1 MSSEAL
7 IQHAILKAWGAHKRL
22 RIARVNTGVAYFN
35 DNGPCRR
42 KDPGARPVRFN
53 PPGTADIVGV
63 LAPEGRMVMIEVKA
77 EDGKQRD
84 AQVVMERVITS
95 MGGLYVVARS
105 LEEVDAAFAAIGV
118 TR

>member
-1 MSSEAL
+1 MSEAH

-35 DNGPCRR
+35 DHGPCRR
-42 KDPGARPVRFN
+42 NDVGARPVRFN

-63 LAPEGRMVMIEVKA
+63 LAPEGRFVMIEVKA
-77 EDGKQRD
+77 EKGKQRD
-84 AQVVMERVITS
+84 AQVVMQRVITS
-95 MGGLYVVARS
+95 LGGIYVVARS
-105 LEEVDAAFAAIGV
+105 VDDVDQAFAALGV